1 MKHQMGSLWVVTGLL
16 VGLLF
21 APLAAAELKTVTL
34 KVEGWTCSG

>member
-1 MKHQMGSLWVVTGLL
+1 MKHRKWPLWVLTGLL

-34 KVEGWTCSG
+34 KVEGWACSG